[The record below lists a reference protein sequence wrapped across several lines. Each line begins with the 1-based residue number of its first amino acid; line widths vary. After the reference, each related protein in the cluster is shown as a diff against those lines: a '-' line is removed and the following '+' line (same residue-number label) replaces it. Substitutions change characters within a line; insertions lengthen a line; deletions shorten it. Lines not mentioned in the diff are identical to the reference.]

1 MSILEWQK
9 SEERFLEQT
18 FEHKLTVVIGLV
30 VFVLFSMTLFYFSYY
45 GFVENVYFDDSL
57 YYIRESGLLA
67 PIIAMTPFPVL
78 MTIAG
83 FQKVFNFRNE
93 KTIKLMVKLML
104 WAIPLYITLSI
115 TNSFYIESKLIGKGY
130 SFCHWYTSP
139 SFRGPDVWLK
149 NDELCLKDGSVIIS
163 DIADWFEQKNQ
174 QGIEPSVDELKEFI
188 KETRKSRDDYTN
200 YK

>member
-1 MSILEWQK
+1 
-9 SEERFLEQT
+9 
-18 FEHKLTVVIGLV
+18 
-30 VFVLFSMTLFYFSYY
+30 
-45 GFVENVYFDDSL
+45 
-57 YYIRESGLLA
+57 
-67 PIIAMTPFPVL
+67 

-149 NDELCLKDGSVIIS
+149 NDELCLQDGSVIIS
-163 DIADWFEQKNQ
+163 DIADWFERKNQ

-200 YK
+200 YSSEKSPLKSNKLTSVELFHGSLLCNRGAVLIVV